1 MNCSSTSEIRK
12 LKETVKQLQKKADL
26 KARTIQIKD
35 DLIAKNKKLQEKLDK
50 VTTPSD
56 NSSDQNLVEKIA
68 LLEGNIAD
76 LEKENNRLM
85 EEQDELKKKLS
96 DNGIASNESEPDK
109 ASLEK
114 LASLEK
120 NISELENENINL
132 REERNDLKEKL
143 SDT

>member
-1 MNCSSTSEIRK
+1 MMKPLS
-12 LKETVKQLQKKADL
+12 L
-26 KARTIQIKD
+26 QIKD
-35 DLIAKNKKLQEKLDK
+35 DLIAKNKKLQEKLNK
-50 VTTPSD
+50 VTTSSD

-96 DNGIASNESEPDK
+96 DNEIASNESEPDK

>member
-1 MNCSSTSEIRK
+1 M
-12 LKETVKQLQKKADL
+12 
-26 KARTIQIKD
+26 
-35 DLIAKNKKLQEKLDK
+35 IAKNKKLQEKLDN

-96 DNGIASNESEPDK
+96 DNEIASNESEPDK